1 MIIYHTSKKGFID
14 DVFNGRIADEIDQA
28 FVTHLGRHTSPNEVR
43 SWKNSM
49 MHMSNVINTPDIPND
64 SGIAIEYQIPLTS
77 KRVDFIISG
86 LDENRKRN
94 IIIIEL
100 KQWEQAKLSHKSGV
114 IKTRFQHGE
123 HETAHPSYQAWSY
136 AYMLENYN
144 ETIREKKNR
153 SFPMCFPA

>member
-28 FVTHLGRHTSPNEVR
+28 FVTHLGRHTAPNEVR

-86 LDENRKRN
+86 YEGLAPC
-94 IIIIEL
+94 IIKASEYFL
-100 KQWEQAKLSHKSGV
+100 TVKLLSIMNG
-114 IKTRFQHGE
+114 
-123 HETAHPSYQAWSY
+123 
-136 AYMLENYN
+136 
-144 ETIREKKNR
+144 
-153 SFPMCFPA
+153 